1 MDIFSKLWREQMS
14 VSRTTS
20 SQELD
25 PFRPRR
31 NTDATKIVPDRPFEN
46 PEAAARKLLEL
57 VLQQDI
63 DVGQFANIGTIERA
77 FLGAGGSELEYVAGC
92 GCAIGNQ
99 WFKIDP
105 SGSRIIL
112 LDAGAEQQP
121 EPKRQSK
128 SKRDPG

>member
-14 VSRTTS
+14 VSR
-20 SQELD
+20 
-25 PFRPRR
+25 PCH
-31 NTDATKIVPDRPFEN
+31 NADAMKIVRDRPFEN

-92 GCAIGNQ
+92 GCAIENQ

>member
-1 MDIFSKLWREQMS
+1 MERTDERFELW
-14 VSRTTS
+14 TTS
-20 SQELD
+20 SQELN

-92 GCAIGNQ
+92 GCAIENQ

-112 LDAGAEQQP
+112 LDAGAEQA
-121 EPKRQSK
+121 
-128 SKRDPG
+128 

>member
-1 MDIFSKLWREQMS
+1 MS
-14 VSRTTS
+14 VSRLWTTS

-25 PFRPRR
+25 PFRPRYS
-31 NTDATKIVPDRPFEN
+31 TDAMKFVQDRPFAN

-63 DVGQFANIGTIERA
+63 DVGQFTNIGKINRA
-77 FLGAGGSELEYVAGC
+77 FLDAGGSVLEYVAGC
-92 GCAIGNQ
+92 GCAIDSQ

-112 LDAGAEQQP
+112 LDAGGAEQA
-121 EPKRQSK
+121 
-128 SKRDPG
+128 